1 MSIDSVAGFSKVACM
16 IDCVCLY
23 VSGTLRVPLKFGLVL
38 WNCGGRFLFLLL
50 WRRRNNLECG
60 WLAIAFQNGLF
71 CESASHFEKV
81 GRFAKRWQAFALQ
94 RLPPPKL
101 EQNKGQNRLH
111 SFGKVVRFLA
121 ACAPHAALQ
130 RHTECA

>member
-60 WLAIAFQNGLF
+60 WLATALQNGLR
-71 CESASHFEKV
+71 CESASHFENV
-81 GRFAKRWQAFALQ
+81 GRFAKRGQALALQ
-94 RLPPPKL
+94 RLLPPRM
-101 EQNKGQNRLH
+101 EQNKGHNRLQ
-111 SFGKVVRFLA
+111 SIGKVVLF
-121 ACAPHAALQ
+121 
-130 RHTECA
+130 